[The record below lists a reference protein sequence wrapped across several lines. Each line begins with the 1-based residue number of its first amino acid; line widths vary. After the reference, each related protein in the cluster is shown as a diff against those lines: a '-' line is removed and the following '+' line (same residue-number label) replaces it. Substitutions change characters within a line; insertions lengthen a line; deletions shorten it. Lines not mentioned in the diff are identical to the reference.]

1 MVEKDKKKATE
12 KYLDKN
18 SFKNGVLSV
27 VGALLHKFGIS
38 SLWVISNL
46 ATYLISYLKKYE
58 AEDSTFLSL
67 NLSYFFNPILTTTL
81 NIFMPICGILEFKLG
96 VQRAIILGALV
107 NMLAYTILYVSHN
120 IFLDFLGIFLFGI
133 GLSISTTLS
142 TKNAIQYFFN
152 QRGTI
157 SGVLELISS
166 ALSATHNK
174 IAETIINPEG
184 EEPKICEKGKEGECG
199 SETNPTIYYN
209 QDLSEKILSFFILEL
224 GCFGI
229 STLLTLFFLVPY
241 DEKAAKKL
249 SKELK
254 KKAQEKSKEEN
265 NAINENEDENKKDDD
280 GKAIIVEDYNR
291 NTVASKEGEGNKDEA
306 LIPDEEKDAPMK
318 INRYEVKEGDNE
330 IDVKVA
336 TKDDKTKDKN
346 VIAIPDTKMGILESN
361 PISAN
366 ISMSVTAVNYST
378 AHTKKALR
386 SFRVWKLFTLVLC
399 SYLALNLVLICW
411 RPIGVNV
418 KISTERL
425 QLIGTINFIM
435 TSIGTP
441 FFGFLSDKIP
451 FRVLYTFIAAITSVV
466 GFAFCYSFESE
477 NLFMV
482 MVCGMNFIL
491 GGYIAVL
498 PPHYMKVFGMK
509 YYVEVGGVVGF
520 ANVIM
525 GPICSL
531 FAYFVENG
539 VEDKI
544 FAYRIIF
551 ITGAAMNIVSLVI
564 GMFES
569 DEEFD
574 YGF

>member
-27 VGALLHKFGIS
+27 IGALLHKFGIS

-58 AEDSTFLSL
+58 DADSTFLSL

-96 VQRAIILGALV
+96 CQRAIILGALV

-174 IAETIINPEG
+174 IAETIINPDGKDPE
-184 EEPKICEKGKEGECG
+184 ICEKGKEEECG
-199 SETNPTIYYN
+199 TGNNPKIYYN
-209 QDLSEKILSFFILEL
+209 LEMSEKILSFFMLEL

-265 NAINENEDENKKDDD
+265 NAINENEDENKKDED

-291 NTVASKEGEGNKDEA
+291 NTITSKDGEGNKDEA

-346 VIAIPDTKMGILESN
+346 VIAIPDTKMGVLESN

-466 GFAFCYSFESE
+466 GFAFCYSFGSE

>member
-27 VGALLHKFGIS
+27 IGALLHKLGIS

-58 AEDSTFLSL
+58 DADSTFLSL

-96 VQRAIILGALV
+96 CQRAIILGALV
-107 NMLAYTILYVSHN
+107 NMLAYTILYISHN

-174 IAETIINPEG
+174 IAETIINPNG
-184 EEPKICEKGKEGECG
+184 DEPAVCEKGKEGECG
-199 SETNPTIYYN
+199 TAGNPKIYYSL
-209 QDLSEKILSFFILEL
+209 DLSEKILSFFILEL

-229 STLLTLFFLVPY
+229 STLLTLLFLVPY

-291 NTVASKEGEGNKDEA
+291 NTITSKDGEGNKEEA

-318 INRYEVKEGDNE
+318 IERYEVKDGENE

-346 VIAIPDTKMGILESN
+346 VIAIPDTKMGVLESN

-418 KISTERL
+418 GIPTEKL

-451 FRVLYTFIAAITSVV
+451 FRILYSFIAAITSVV
-466 GFAFCYSFESE
+466 GFAFCYSFDSE

-539 VEDKI
+539 VEQKI

-564 GMFES
+564 GIFES

>member
-174 IAETIINPEG
+174 IAETIINPDG

-209 QDLSEKILSFFILEL
+209 QDLSEKILSFFMLEL

-254 KKAQEKSKEEN
+254 KRAQEKSKEEN
-265 NAINENEDENKKDDD
+265 NAINENE
-280 GKAIIVEDYNR
+280 EDYNR
-291 NTVASKEGEGNKDEA
+291 NTVTSKDGEGNKDEA

-336 TKDDKTKDKN
+336 TKDDKTKDKD

-366 ISMSVTAVNYST
+366 ISMSVSAVNYST

-466 GFAFCYSFESE
+466 GFGFCYSFNSE

>member
-1 MVEKDKKKATE
+1 MVEKDKKNAKE

-27 VGALLHKFGIS
+27 IGALLHKLGIS
-38 SLWVISNL
+38 SLWVISNM

-58 AEDSTFLSL
+58 DADSNFLSL
-67 NLSYFFNPILTTTL
+67 NLCYFFNPILTTTL

-96 VQRAIILGALV
+96 CQRAIILGALV
-107 NMLAYTILYVSHN
+107 NMLAYTILYISHN
-120 IFLDFLGIFLFGI
+120 IFLDFFGIFLFGI

-174 IAETIINPEG
+174 IGETIINPNG
-184 EEPKICEKGKEGECG
+184 DEPEVCEKGKEGECG
-199 SETNPTIYYN
+199 TPANPKIYYGLE
-209 QDLSEKILSFFILEL
+209 LSEKVLSFFILEL

-229 STLLTLFFLVPY
+229 STLLTLLFLVPY

-291 NTVASKEGEGNKDEA
+291 NTITSKDGEGNKDEA

-318 INRYEVKEGDNE
+318 IERYEVKDGDKE

-336 TKDDKTKDKN
+336 TKSDKTKDKN
-346 VIAIPDTKMGILESN
+346 VIAIPDTKMGVLESN
-361 PISAN
+361 PISGN

-418 KISTERL
+418 GIPTEKL

-451 FRVLYTFIAAITSVV
+451 FRILYSFIAAITSVV
-466 GFAFCYSFESE
+466 GFAFCYTFNAE

-564 GMFES
+564 GIFES